1 MKTKRY
7 NANGYVTSDDS
18 NSGMKEK
25 YDEDEAERQVT
36 AARSSNL
43 DPAVRSSESVGN
55 SMKSTLDR
63 QIDSASMDKKASVKM
78 PTRPGQASSGRKT
91 PIVTEKQLGDMELRD
106 YLNKQRGLKRRGES
120 NQPTSAGDPKLNSM
134 RERKPRNFDPA
145 FGSSEIIAQKRQESL
160 NRQIDSDKAE
170 KKAAATAKSQEIID
184 RMAKR
189 TRPYM
194 KDEAGGDMKRGGAVK
209 KMASGGST
217 ASRRGDGIAQ
227 RGKTKGKMC

>member
-36 AARSSNL
+36 ATRSSK
-43 DPAVRSSESVGN
+43 VN
-55 SMKSTLDR
+55 S
-63 QIDSASMDKKASVKM
+63 APMDEKAPVKTPM
-78 PTRPGQASSGRKT
+78 RPGQASSGRKT
-91 PIVTEKQLGDMELRD
+91 PIVTKEQLGDMELRD
-106 YLNKQRGLKRRGES
+106 YLNKQRGLTRRGES
-120 NQPTSAGDPKLNSM
+120 SSGRKPSVSQATLNS
-134 RERKPRNFDPA
+134 
-145 FGSSEIIAQKRQESL
+145 
-160 NRQIDSDKAE
+160 
-170 KKAAATAKSQEIID
+170 AKSQEIID

-209 KMASGGST
+209 KMASGGLT

-227 RGKTKGKMC
+227 RGKTRGKMC